1 MEKRLMLGTS
11 AIAQGAIEAGI
22 SYASSY
28 PGTPATQILEYVA
41 QNSPVKAEWSVN
53 EKVAYEV
60 AYGVSLVGRRALC
73 SMKHVGVN
81 VASDPFMTSAY
92 LGVRGGLVL
101 AVGDDPGAYSSQNE
115 QDSRFYSIFAKIPCF
130 EPSDIQEAK
139 DLTIL
144 AFDVSE
150 ELGLPV
156 MIRSITRLLHC
167 YGPVSIGKRRQENP
181 VTIEKIPEQMIAI
194 PRHVISIHK
203 KLNEKQKRIH
213 DVIKRY
219 ELNKAFPGNSN
230 RGIIACGITFLYAME
245 VAENL
250 PILKISAYPV
260 DEELIKE
267 FVNNLDE
274 VIVLEEGYPLIESV
288 VRKLH
293 HNIKGKLSG
302 ELPMEGELG
311 IDAVKNLFAKYKT
324 SATTQEPP
332 SNLLLPRPPVLC
344 LGCPH
349 REFYK
354 ALNEA
359 KPNFVTGDIGCYTL
373 GVNPPL
379 KALDTCLCMGASIS
393 KATGIALQGVSRV
406 VAIVGDSTFIHS
418 GIPALINAVYNR
430 ANILVCILD
439 NSVVAMTGHQP
450 TPELGITA
458 KGEKT
463 KSIELAQLCKACGAD
478 SVEVIDPYDK
488 KATYEAIKKG
498 LESPGVNVVI
508 AKRACVL
515 VAGKLKS

>member
-60 AYGVSLVGRRALC
+60 AYGVSLVGKRALC
-73 SMKHVGVN
+73 SMKHVGLN

-115 QDSRFYSIFAKIPCF
+115 QDSRFYAMFAKIPCF
-130 EPSDIQEAK
+130 EPSDVQEAK

-156 MIRSITRLLHC
+156 MLRSITRLLHC
-167 YGPVSIGKRRQENP
+167 YGPVTMGTRRQENP
-181 VTIEKIPEQMIAI
+181 LKIEKNPEQMIAI
-194 PRHVISIHK
+194 PKHVINLHK
-203 KLNEKQKRIH
+203 RLNEKQQKIL
-213 DVIKRY
+213 DIIKKH
-219 ELNKAFPGNSN
+219 ELNKIFPGNSN
-230 RGIIACGITFLYAME
+230 KGIVACGITFLYAME

-260 DEELIKE
+260 DEALIKE
-267 FVNNLDE
+267 FVSNLDE
-274 VIVLEEGYPLIESV
+274 VIVLEEGYPFVEPI
-288 VRKLH
+288 VRKFH
-293 HNIKGKLSG
+293 QNVKGKLSG

-311 IDAVKNLFAKYKT
+311 IDAVKKLFANHQIPPVT
-324 SATTQEPP
+324 AEPP
-332 SNLLLPRPPVLC
+332 ANLLLPRPPVLC

-373 GVNPPL
+373 GANPPL
-379 KALDTCLCMGASIS
+379 NAIDTCLCMGASIS
-393 KATGIALQGVSRV
+393 KASGIALQGVSRV
-406 VAIVGDSTFIHS
+406 AVVLGDSTFIHT

-458 KGEKT
+458 KGERT
-463 KSIELAQLCKACGAD
+463 KSVELAEICKACGAD
-478 SVEVIDPYDK
+478 SVEVVDPYDK
-488 KATYEAIKKG
+488 KVTYEAIKKG
-498 LESPGVNVVI
+498 LDSPGVNVVI

-515 VAGKLKS
+515 VARKLKS